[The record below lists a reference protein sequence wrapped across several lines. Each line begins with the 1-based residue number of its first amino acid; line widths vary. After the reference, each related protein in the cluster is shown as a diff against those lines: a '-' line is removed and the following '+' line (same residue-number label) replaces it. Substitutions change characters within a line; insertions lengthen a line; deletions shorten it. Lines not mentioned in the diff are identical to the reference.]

1 MIRSLFS
8 RMAIKNG
15 VSIKGRMWLTK
26 YVVGAKANPPK
37 NPRRAPK
44 KGKVMATNIVN
55 AATEKNMFYQLMFNP
70 TSGLSSH
77 NLGRWKA
84 GVLLTHIYIA

>member
-1 MIRSLFS
+1 
-8 RMAIKNG
+8 
-15 VSIKGRMWLTK
+15 MWLTK

-55 AATEKNMFYQLMFNP
+55 AATEKKHV
-70 TSGLSSH
+70 LSTYVQTNQWFVISQPWQM
-77 NLGRWKA
+77 GSRS
-84 GVLLTHIYIA
+84 LTYPHRYCVK

>member
-15 VSIKGRMWLTK
+15 ESMKGRMRLTK

-37 NPRRAPK
+37 NERRPLK
-44 KGKVMATNIVN
+44 KGKVMAVNMVN
-55 AATEKNMFYQLMFNP
+55 AATENMFYQLMFKP

-84 GVLLTHIYIA
+84 GALLTHIDIA